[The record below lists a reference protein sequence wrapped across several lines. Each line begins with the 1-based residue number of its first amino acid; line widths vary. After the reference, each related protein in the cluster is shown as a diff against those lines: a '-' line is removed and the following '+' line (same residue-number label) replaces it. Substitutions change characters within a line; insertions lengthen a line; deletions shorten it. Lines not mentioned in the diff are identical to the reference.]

1 MNKIRQGRI
10 EEQIRTVM
18 GELFLREL
26 RDPRLHGVTV
36 TDVRVDRELQFADIY
51 VSALG
56 DESREPEVMAGL
68 KSAVGFLRREIA
80 GLLQLRTVP
89 ILRFHWDPLLAQAEQ
104 INRILDELDIPPSAE
119 EE

>member
-10 EEQIRTVM
+10 EERIRSIM
-18 GELFLREL
+18 GELFLRQL
-26 RDPRLHGVTV
+26 RDPRLHGVTI
-36 TDVRVDRELQFADIY
+36 TDVKVDRELQFADLY

-56 DESREPEVMAGL
+56 DENRQTEVMAGL

-80 GLLQLRTVP
+80 GVLQLRTMP

-104 INRILDELDIPPSAE
+104 INRILDQLDIPPAE